1 MYKSQWR
8 HRVNLCDSIT
18 YYRAS
23 ETSRKSQFKHES
35 TTLLRAEPSANQHEA
50 IDTTAGVFNIQAVRD
65 AKPAAKNTS
74 WVMWVEWHDS
84 VLSLR
89 SNRWIRRKKEA
100 LNRDS
105 NNPKNTIWHSMH
117 WGKERHEIKTR
128 FTHWFLNSRTKFRT
142 SMYHA
147 QYIAALP
154 VRKIRTKPCLHA
166 NQAMYELYCRNKL
179 IVRFAWKVAFA
190 STNALLEKCTAS
202 KVVRRKNVWFRYLS
216 LLVAE

>member
-1 MYKSQWR
+1 M
-8 HRVNLCDSIT
+8 
-18 YYRAS
+18 
-23 ETSRKSQFKHES
+23 
-35 TTLLRAEPSANQHEA
+35 
-50 IDTTAGVFNIQAVRD
+50 DTTAGAFNIQAVRD

-89 SNRWIRRKKEA
+89 SNRWIRRKKHW
-100 LNRDS
+100 NVIR
-105 NNPKNTIWHSMH
+105 TIKSTILHSMH
-117 WGKERHEIKTR
+117 WGKEWHEIKIR
-128 FTHWFLNSRTKFRT
+128 FTHWFPNSRTKFRT

-179 IVRFAWKVAFA
+179 IVRYALKVAFA

-216 LLVAE
+216 LLVAG